1 MQRSQILQMLR
12 VWFLSTFLLFG
23 LLLASS
29 PEHVLAQ
36 TNGTPA
42 PALSGS
48 QTVPEPQTF
57 GSWIKFCTLPT
68 GTPTVLCE
76 LLQSARAKDR
86 PDISF
91 RVSFFKNQQPE
102 KFTLL
107 RVIVPI
113 HVELRLGV
121 GIMIDGSQDMGN
133 MPYSRCGGEECV
145 AEVMLSD
152 EDLEA
157 FFNGKTATFYIF
169 TTPEQGIGGIID
181 LDGVREGYAALP

>member
-1 MQRSQILQMLR
+1 MPRPQFFQMSR
-12 VWFLSTFLLFG
+12 GRFFIIAFLCG
-23 LLLASS
+23 LLSIAGWGNSM
-29 PEHVLAQ
+29 AQ
-36 TNGTPA
+36 TGGSTTPA
-42 PALSGS
+42 PLRV
-48 QTVPEPQTF
+48 QDVPEPQNF

-91 RVSFFKNQQPE
+91 RVSFFKNEQPE
-102 KFTLL
+102 KFTIL

-121 GIMIDGSQDMGN
+121 GIMIDGTQDMGN

-152 EDLEA
+152 KDLES

>member
-1 MQRSQILQMLR
+1 MQRSQILQMSRAMVL
-12 VWFLSTFLLFG
+12 TAFLLFG
-23 LLLASS
+23 LG
-29 PEHVLAQ
+29 VLVSLGSAMAQ
-36 TNGTPA
+36 TNGTSTTP
-42 PALSGS
+42 PLSG
-48 QTVPEPQTF
+48 QNIPEPQTF

>member
-1 MQRSQILQMLR
+1 MRRLQKMGIFCRRLIFVLLSLGILCSNGWTQTP
-12 VWFLSTFLLFG
+12 STR
-23 LLLASS
+23 
-29 PEHVLAQ
+29 
-36 TNGTPA
+36 
-42 PALSGS
+42 ALN
-48 QTVPEPQTF
+48 VPEPQNF

-68 GTPTVLCE
+68 GSQMILCE

-91 RVSFFKNQQPE
+91 RVSFFKNEQPE
-102 KFTLL
+102 KFTML

-152 EDLEA
+152 EDLQA
-157 FFNGKTATFYIF
+157 FFNGKTATFYVF
-169 TTPEQGIGGIID
+169 TTPEQGIGGVID
-181 LDGVREGYAALP
+181 LDGVREGYGAL